1 VTRAARAFSLIV
13 ASLISTEE
21 DGITADG
28 ELPIRRSQSRIV
40 NGSPDPLQEIG
51 SPQHAEWAGVG
62 LEKLRL
68 LACAVV
74 HAQDL
79 DGLSDKAI
87 GDDEWRLRDDELT
100 GAGHPAGTTYLRSIG
115 QKLSR
120 AAAVGLS
127 SEMKDLIDARS
138 SIASGDQTMFIRGSF
153 SGLFAFCPPTGILP
167 TL

>member
-1 VTRAARAFSLIV
+1 MRAGIEGEPRGRSCKPQTSAPPPAAFSLKV
-13 ASLISTEE
+13 ASQISTE
-21 DGITADG
+21 GKSITASRQ
-28 ELPIRRSQSRIV
+28 LPIRRSQSRIV
-40 NGSPDPLQEIG
+40 NGSPDPLQEIE
-51 SPQHAEWAGVG
+51 SPQHAVWAGVG
-62 LEKLRL
+62 LEKLRP
-68 LACAVV
+68 LACTVV

-138 SIASGDQTMFIRGSF
+138 SI
-153 SGLFAFCPPTGILP
+153 
-167 TL
+167 